1 MKTLQRTI
9 NEAFSELKI
18 FRLLETSC
26 ILDFYGNGE
35 ISAQVRL
42 EQLIKLQNHQLILS
56 QTAALLSSF
65 VPESLHFDCKYFQM
79 IL

>member
-1 MKTLQRTI
+1 MCEVQGFGMKTLQRTI

-35 ISAQVRL
+35 ISA
-42 EQLIKLQNHQLILS
+42 
-56 QTAALLSSF
+56 
-65 VPESLHFDCKYFQM
+65 
-79 IL
+79 